1 MSGTTRGSSWRSAWR
16 RPPARP
22 TSGAIERGIY
32 DRRFLQERPLLRAL
46 SPEGGPAVLLID
58 ELDRADEPFEA
69 FLLELLADFQI
80 TVPELG
86 TIRAEIPPL
95 VIITSNR
102 TREVHD
108 AIRRRC
114 LYHWV
119 DYPDAVRERAI
130 LRLRAPDLPERLS
143 AEVVRFVQRVRG
155 GDYFKLPGV
164 AETIDWAQA
173 LAALDAR
180 ELEPGAGGRD
190 ARRAAEVPGRHRQAA
205 RRRSGAAHR
214 RSQAGGGRGV
224 SDLATAASLAGLG
237 GAGGGAL
244 AANLEAFGRLLRRAG
259 LPVGPNE
266 TLAAMEALTLVPLD
280 DRRQVHAALRAVMVR
295 RRAHFEIFD
304 QAFLLYWRNPEA
316 ARNAAAMALLDGAKK
331 EKAKPPPGSRRL
343 SEAQTPRQPPPG
355 REQEPEERPPV
366 DVALAVS
373 ERERLQGMDFEAM
386 SAEEIA
392 RAKDEIRRLSL
403 PLDAR
408 PTRRFRSDPQGPAI
422 DLRATIRASLRQ
434 GRRGAQPR
442 TPAACGP
449 PAAAGGAL
457 RHLRQHGALCA
468 DTAAFPARRDER
480 PRPRAFL
487 PVRHAADERDAAVA
501 PPRPGGGLRA
511 GVARRPRLVRRH
523 AHRRVAR
530 RCSTANG
537 AAACSARARWCC

>member
-1 MSGTTRGSSWRSAWR
+1 MSGTTRASSWRSAWR
-16 RPPARP
+16 RRRAKP
-22 TSGAIERGIY
+22 TRAAIERGIY

-86 TIRAEIPPL
+86 TIRAEMPPL

-119 DYPDAVRERAI
+119 DYPDAARERAI
-130 LRLRAPDLPERLS
+130 LRLRAPGLPERLS
-143 AEVVRFVQRVRG
+143 AEVVRFVQRRARRRLLQAAGRG
-155 GDYFKLPGV
+155 RDHRLGAG
-164 AETIDWAQA
+164 AGR
-173 LAALDAR
+173 AR
-180 ELEPGAGGRD
+180 RAGAGTRPGGRD

-205 RRRSGAAHR
+205 RRRSGAADR

-224 SDLATAASLAGLG
+224 SDLAAAAALAGLG

-266 TLAAMEALTLVPLD
+266 TLAAMEALTHVPLD

-295 RRAHFEIFD
+295 RREHFELFD

-316 ARNAAAMALLDGAKK
+316 GAQRRGHGAARRRKK
-331 EKAKPPPGSRRL
+331 EQAKPPPGSRRL
-343 SEAQTPRQPPPG
+343 AEARTPPSPPPD
-355 REQEPEERPPV
+355 RPRAPEDERPPM
-366 DVALAVS
+366 DVALTVS

-392 RAKDEIRRLSL
+392 AAK
-403 PLDAR
+403 AG
-408 PTRRFRSDPQGPAI
+408 DP
-422 DLRATIRASLRQ
+422 
-434 GRRGAQPR
+434 
-442 TPAACGP
+442 
-449 PAAAGGAL
+449 
-457 RHLRQHGALCA
+457 
-468 DTAAFPARRDER
+468 
-480 PRPRAFL
+480 
-487 PVRHAADERDAAVA
+487 
-501 PPRPGGGLRA
+501 PPRPA
-511 GVARRPRLVRRH
+511 ARRPADPALPRRPAGPGDRPPRH
-523 AHRRVAR
+523 HPGQPA
-530 RCSTANG
+530 
-537 AAACSARARWCC
+537 ARAARS